1 MKIRAKMCNHHKLS
15 ERGDWVFS
23 ALLEVGENE
32 AF

>member
-1 MKIRAKMCNHHKLS
+1 MKRRAKMCNRHKLS